1 MRRFFTIFIAVLL
14 CAALAAPA
22 QLPAASSGDT
32 PAQAAKHKGK
42 KRCGKGK
49 KRSHKSGKCVKTKK
63 KKCAKGKRR
72 SKKTGRCI
80 PIPGKPGTP
89 APGRPRLEPFD
100 YLKNLNLTV
109 PKFKEFETISLNLP
123 VPGGETMYVE
133 VTKPKGATNVG
144 VIMEASGYHGTLYGR
159 EGTRILPLP
168 LNKNKEPLGL
178 KGYFPQFGYAVLMMD
193 LRGTG
198 KSGGCLDHLGPN
210 DKSDI
215 KAVVEWAATQPWSN
229 GRVGL
234 VGHSYV
240 GSTPQVAAAG
250 NPKGLVTIVPS
261 AGLAKIWDHQFHG
274 GVPWN
279 AQFLGPI
286 EAYAQLA
293 AQSDLPEQ
301 FSPVS
306 EVSGNGP
313 TGDGFGA
320 NLDDTGCGFTNTA
333 LNAGPSQYWGQVE
346 AWHKARDHAKAA
358 AEWPGH
364 VFLVHGVNDQAARVT
379 SMLWF
384 GGRGARPGDK
394 LWMGQWDHGIGCC
407 PNQRGMQW
415 TEALHAWFDRQ
426 LLQRDVDTGP
436 PVEIYLNDQVTE
448 PGAIPKRQEIY
459 TSEGWPGPQK
469 LIDFGAGGD
478 GTLVQGKPGPEGSI
492 SFQGDPQGYATST
505 DDTGRAEFVTPPATQ
520 EMLFI
525 GEPQLD
531 LVVSTVGQRPD
542 IVANLFDVAPS
553 GEKRRIST
561 FAINP
566 LLRDSYESPSPV
578 VPLLPMRMKA
588 ASWFIAHKWRPGHRL
603 MLRVSASDDD
613 HLPFGAVD
621 ARIEVLGGDDG
632 TVLKLPQVDSPKY
645 YKDAFPVG
653 PPPKTGGPE

>member
-1 MRRFFTIFIAVLL
+1 MRRFFTIVLAVLL
-14 CAALAAPA
+14 CAAVAAPA
-22 QLPAASSGDT
+22 QLPAASDGP

-49 KRSHKSGKCVKTKK
+49 TRSHKSGKCVKAKK

-100 YLKNLNLTV
+100 YLKNANLTV
-109 PKFKEFETISLNLP
+109 PKFKDIETVVADFTSPDGTDI
-123 VPGGETMYVE
+123 YVE
-133 VTKPKGATNVG
+133 VIKPKGATNLG
-144 VIMEASGYHGTLYGR
+144 VILEASPYHGTLYDRTGS
-159 EGTRILPLP
+159 RILPVP
-168 LNKNKEPLGL
+168 LGKDKKPLGL
-178 KGYFPQFGYAVLMMD
+178 AGYFPQFGYAVVMMD

-210 DKSDI
+210 DQADL

-229 GRVGL
+229 GRVGM

-240 GSTPQVAAAG
+240 GSTPQFAAMS

-261 AGLAKIWDHQFHG
+261 AGLAAMWDHQFHG

-279 AQFLGPI
+279 AQFAGP
-286 EAYAQLA
+286 YAGYSVLA
-293 AQSDLPEQ
+293 MDADLP
-301 FSPVS
+301 PVGPHPQG
-306 EVSGNGP
+306 GN
-313 TGDGFGA
+313 TGDDFLGHPA
-320 NLDDTGCGFTNTA
+320 QTGCGFTNLA
-333 LNAGPSQYWGQVE
+333 ANAGPSQYWGQVE
-346 AWHKARDHAKAA
+346 DYHRERDATKQSI
-358 AEWPGH
+358 EWPGH
-364 VFLVHGVNDQAARVT
+364 VFLAHGVNDQAARIT

-384 GGRGARPGDK
+384 GRRGARPGDK
-394 LWMGQWDHGIGCC
+394 LWIGQWNHGIGCC

-436 PVEIYLNDQVTE
+436 PVEVYLNDQGTAAAAV
-448 PGAIPKRQEIY
+448 PKRQEIY
-459 TSEGWPGPQK
+459 TSLGWPGPQK

-492 SFQGDPQGYATST
+492 AFQGDPQGYLTST
-505 DDTGRAEFVTPPATQ
+505 DDTGRAEFISAPATQ
-520 EMLFI
+520 EMLFV
-525 GEPQLD
+525 GEPQLE
-531 LVVSTVGQRPD
+531 LVVATIGQRPD
-542 IVANLFDVAPS
+542 IVANLFDVAAS

-566 LLRDSYESPSPV
+566 LLRNGYDTVAPV
-578 VPLLPMRMKA
+578 VPALPMRMKA
-588 ASWFIAHKWRPGHRL
+588 ASWFIAHKLRPGHRL
-603 MLRVSASDDD
+603 MLRVSASDAD
-613 HLPFGAVD
+613 HLPFGAAD
-621 ARIEVLGGDDG
+621 PQIEVLGGDAG
-632 TVLKLPQVDSPKY
+632 TVLKLPQVEAPKY

-653 PPPKTGGPE
+653 QAPNTGGPE